1 MAAVLAGRL
10 AEAGDLGVVSRY
22 VGVLAHVAANEE
34 IKEKQNEKK
43 ILLSRLF
50 ITIFPRPHGA
60 GAANFSAAHFSVINL
75 LVWISREWE
84 GEGDGEFMAC
94 GLHATDGKFAF
105 RFWLSPV
112 RLRLRLRK
120 QLAASAH
127 V

>member
-43 ILLSRLF
+43 ILLTYCPRLF

-75 LVWISREWE
+75 LVWISRGLE
-84 GEGDGEFMAC
+84 GG
-94 GLHATDGKFAF
+94 
-105 RFWLSPV
+105 R
-112 RLRLRLRK
+112 
-120 QLAASAH
+120 
-127 V
+127 